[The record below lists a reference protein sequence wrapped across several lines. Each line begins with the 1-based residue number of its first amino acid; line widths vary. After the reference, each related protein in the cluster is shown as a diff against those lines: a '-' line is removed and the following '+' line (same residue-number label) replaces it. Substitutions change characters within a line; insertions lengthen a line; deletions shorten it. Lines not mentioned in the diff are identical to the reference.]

1 MLFPLLSLTSLA
13 TSSPASVAEKKNDWI
28 IHDQDIVVN
37 YITPLSWGVYLS
49 GTFWERWVQVITY
62 LQQAFCPYRDIPFSC
77 VYRLSTYRVLSLTWP
92 VSMQI
97 YWNKRKRFHN
107 KRIQIPQDW
116 FGTLTWPPF
125 HCFLGHQYGRR
136 NVKWKHSIFPW
147 VHSVASSD
155 GKYFFGV
162 WLFSKDVSNLLYLLN
177 DQ

>member
-62 LQQAFCPYRDIPFSC
+62 LQQAFCPYTDIPFSC

-92 VSMQI
+92 ASMQI
-97 YWNKRKRFHN
+97 YWKKRKRLHK

-116 FGTLTWPPF
+116 FGTPTWPPF
-125 HCFLGHQYGRR
+125 HCFGTP
-136 NVKWKHSIFPW
+136 NMAAVT
-147 VHSVASSD
+147 SSENT
-155 GKYFFGV
+155 
-162 WLFSKDVSNLLYLLN
+162 LFSPGFTQWQVPMVNISLVCGFFPRTY
-177 DQ
+177 QTYYIF